1 MTTRT
6 TSALS
11 SHDRIL
17 LAAKRLFAES
27 GYENTSTVAIAR
39 DAGTSE
45 SQLMKHFGSKQGLLV
60 AIFDRGWASINER
73 IKAIPNGPPADRL
86 LAVFE
91 AITIELENDP
101 EQKTLAMLEAR
112 RVRKDSTSVL
122 MGQGTHQFREMLDRI
137 LQDMRNEGQ
146 IRPDV
151 NLHAVRAALIGM
163 AEGLWRDQVLAN
175 RSDLR
180 ADYRFDDVRQVM
192 ELLIGAFQE
201 PSFQHARA
209 S

>member
-1 MTTRT
+1 MTMKT
-6 TSALS
+6 TSTLS

-17 LAAKRLFAES
+17 LAAKRLFARD

-39 DAGTSE
+39 EAGTSE
-45 SQLMKHFGSKQGLLV
+45 SQLMKHFGSKQGLLI
-60 AIFDRGWASINER
+60 AIFDRGWASISER
-73 IKAIPNGPPADRL
+73 IKAIPNGSPANRL

-91 AITIELENDP
+91 AITVELENDP
-101 EQKTLAMLEAR
+101 DQKTLTMLEAR
-112 RVRKDSTSVL
+112 RVRKDSTTVL
-122 MGQGTHQFREMLDRI
+122 MGQGTRQFREMLDRI

-146 IRPDV
+146 IRPDI
-151 NLHAVRAALIGM
+151 NLHAVRAAIIGM
-163 AEGLWRDQVLAN
+163 AEGLWRDQVVAN

-180 ADYRFDDVRQVM
+180 ADYGFDDVRQVM

-201 PSFQHARA
+201 PPFQQAKA